1 MSHTAACLSVAST
14 LVLLAGLT
22 PHPEPVK
29 AGDRPAARMHGH
41 GWEDEDHS
49 YDRARRA
56 SEAGEILTIAEIYER
71 ARQAMAGRILE
82 AELERKHGRWVYE
95 LKILDP
101 QGRLFELYLDAASGQ
116 VLKQEKEDD

>member
-1 MSHTAACLSVAST
+1 MSLLNARLSVAAT
-14 LVLLAGLT
+14 LLLAGLALS
-22 PHPEPVK
+22 PAPLA

-41 GWEDEDHS
+41 DWEDEDHS

-71 ARQAMAGRILE
+71 ARRALPGRILE
-82 AELERKHGRWVYE
+82 AELERAHGRWVYE

-101 QGRLFELYLDAASGQ
+101 RGRLFELYLDAASGQ
-116 VLKQEKEDD
+116 VLKREKEDD